1 MSTKFAKF
9 LEESKINQLRLQAAS
24 RKVEQRTKEDRA
36 FLSEVARKRA
46 LAGRKE
52 AANAVAEKKKLH
64 SGRVVTP
71 RLISYATLGKS
82 VSGSAK
88 TRLVRAVNRVL
99 EQRKQPQITVR
110 DLF

>member
-24 RKVEQRTKEDRA
+24 RQLERLTKEDRA
-36 FLSEVARKRA
+36 FVSEVARKRA

-52 AANAVAEKKKLH
+52 AANVAVEKKKLH
-64 SGRVVTP
+64 SGRPVTP
-71 RLISYATLGKS
+71 RLITDANLGKP
-82 VSGSAK
+82 VSGTAK
-88 TRLVRAVNRVL
+88 TRLLRAVNRVL
-99 EQRKQPQITVR
+99 EQRKKPAVTIR

>member
-1 MSTKFAKF
+1 MATKFAQF
-9 LEESKINQLRLQAAS
+9 LEDNKIPSPRLQSAS
-24 RKVEQRTKEDRA
+24 TKIERLTTDDRA
-36 FLSEVARKRA
+36 YIAEVARKKS
-46 LAGRKE
+46 LAGRKN
-52 AANAVAEKKKLH
+52 AASVTVEKKKLH
-64 SGRVVTP
+64 SGRPVTP
-71 RLISYATLGKS
+71 RLISYASLGKA

>member
-24 RKVEQRTKEDRA
+24 RQIERLTKDDRA
-36 FLSEVARKRA
+36 FLSDVARKKS

-52 AANAVAEKKKLH
+52 AANVTVEKKKLH
-64 SGRVVTP
+64 SGRPVTP
-71 RLISYATLGKS
+71 RLIDDASLGKP

-88 TRLVRAVNRVL
+88 TRLLRAVNRVL
-99 EQRKQPQITVR
+99 EQRKKPVVTIR
-110 DLF
+110 ELF